1 MGSDSTW
8 VIDITISTLE
18 ALSEM
23 QYHYINLRLTLHCT
37 HTHTHNRLMAICLGL
52 PGWAATRRNI
62 HPLTPVLISEST
74 FQVPT

>member
-1 MGSDSTW
+1 MGIDSTW

-37 HTHTHNRLMAICLGL
+37 HTQPFNGRLSGT
-52 PGWAATRRNI
+52 TRVGRY
-62 HPLTPVLISEST
+62 
-74 FQVPT
+74 

>member
-1 MGSDSTW
+1 MGIDSTW

-37 HTHTHNRLMAICLGL
+37 HTQPFNGRLSGTTRVGRYQKKHSPTHTR
-52 PGWAATRRNI
+52 PD
-62 HPLTPVLISEST
+62 
-74 FQVPT
+74 Q